1 MGLLRENTIPS
12 RLGISMVLPPNKPLN
27 SYQTK
32 TKRGDRGEC
41 PSERGSASHFDL
53 SHLRSGYFCAVTVLY
68 AVGFLGGSLLNSR
81 DLCDVLPGSEK
92 GEHNAPQRRV
102 GIKDPPRSQEP
113 TTSHFLPSPF
123 NERPDA
129 RTNLHEPPPSWSIRP
144 RNPNPSLPLTC
155 TSSIH
160 YLCRSPKQRRRRV
173 RSRTGRTV
181 TGTLKS
187 ASHPRCS
194 FNLNWAMVLT
204 RRG

>member
-1 MGLLRENTIPS
+1 MNAT
-12 RLGISMVLPPNKPLN
+12 
-27 SYQTK
+27 
-32 TKRGDRGEC
+32 
-41 PSERGSASHFDL
+41 SEGGSASHFDL
-53 SHLRSGYFCAVTVLY
+53 SHLRSGCFCAVTMLY

-144 RNPNPSLPLTC
+144 RNPKPLFTSDVYVFDPLPLPFSET
-155 TSSIH
+155 TTETGEVTN
-160 YLCRSPKQRRRRV
+160 RSYGDRNPEIGIAPAMQLQPELGNGADAAWLV
-173 RSRTGRTV
+173 RS
-181 TGTLKS
+181 
-187 ASHPRCS
+187 
-194 FNLNWAMVLT
+194 
-204 RRG
+204 